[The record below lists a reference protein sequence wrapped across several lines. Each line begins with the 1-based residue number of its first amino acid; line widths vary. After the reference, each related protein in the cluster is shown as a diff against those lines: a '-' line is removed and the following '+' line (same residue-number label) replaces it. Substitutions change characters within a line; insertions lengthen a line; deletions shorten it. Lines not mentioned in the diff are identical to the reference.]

1 MFAIIFYACQCL
13 CIVYKKKV
21 CNAFLNNTYSL
32 YQFVIPKYSILHFH
46 SFLIWENNIDAQN
59 VATHMDDVIQG
70 INRGFA
76 NDELTPI
83 VQFLIFLRPEPWMN
97 SWDFNLHQL

>member
-1 MFAIIFYACQCL
+1 M
-13 CIVYKKKV
+13 

-59 VATHMDDVIQG
+59 VAMHMDVVIQG
-70 INRGFA
+70 ISRGFA
-76 NDELTPI
+76 TDELTPN
-83 VQFLIFLRPEPWMN
+83 VQFLILLRPEPMN
-97 SWDFNLHQL
+97 ELMGLKHQL

>member
-1 MFAIIFYACQCL
+1 M
-13 CIVYKKKV
+13 

-46 SFLIWENNIDAQN
+46 SFLIWENNIDAPN
-59 VATHMDDVIQG
+59 VAMHMDVVIQG

-76 NDELTPI
+76 TDELIPN
-83 VQFLIFLRPEPWMN
+83 VQFLILLRPEPMN
-97 SWDFNLHQL
+97 ELMGF